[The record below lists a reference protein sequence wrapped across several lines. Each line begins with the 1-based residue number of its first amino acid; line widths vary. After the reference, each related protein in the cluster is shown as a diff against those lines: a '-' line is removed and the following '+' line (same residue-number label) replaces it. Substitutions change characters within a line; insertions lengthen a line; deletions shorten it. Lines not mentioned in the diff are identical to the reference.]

1 MMNNAGGTFVSK
13 RYRTSGI
20 YDLDP
25 LVGGTAVAGFAE
37 WAAFYQRYRVL
48 HTKVVVHFANYDIAT
63 VLQAVLLPLN
73 VDPGATPLL
82 SDIQNWTLQP
92 FAKHTVISRSG
103 GMDRATLAIGFSN
116 RNFVGSDM
124 FLVDDSYSSTV
135 GSVPTNCVYV
145 AVGLMVIGSGI
156 TMTTGVGISLT
167 IESVVEFFERKEL
180 SV

>member
-1 MMNNAGGTFVSK
+1 
-13 RYRTSGI
+13 
-20 YDLDP
+20 
-25 LVGGTAVAGFAE
+25 
-37 WAAFYQRYRVL
+37 
-48 HTKVVVHFANYDIAT
+48 
-63 VLQAVLLPLN
+63 
-73 VDPGATPLL
+73 
-82 SDIQNWTLQP
+82 
-92 FAKHTVISRSG
+92 
-103 GMDRATLAIGFSN
+103 MDRATLAIGFSN